1 MKKPRFLDKQEE
13 ADVTRIIE
21 TLGPSHPLRV
31 AFNEGADTMA
41 LLFQATDSDIKVL
54 LRNTRVDALNRD
66 LARDQD
72 SDNLLT

>member
-1 MKKPRFLDKQEE
+1 MKKPRFMDKQEE
-13 ADVTRIIE
+13 AEVTRIIE
-21 TLGPSHPLRV
+21 ALGPSHPLRI

-66 LARDQD
+66 LARD
-72 SDNLLT
+72 